1 VEFIDFG
8 FGSPRRSQASTHT
21 LDMASV
27 LLLKKSI
34 GNRLRRT
41 SHAVFYS
48 SVMLAKRIR
57 DWI

>member
-1 VEFIDFG
+1 
-8 FGSPRRSQASTHT
+8 
-21 LDMASV
+21 MASV